1 MRDFIARV
9 LTAVRLPEADA
20 AICAARMTEADLR
33 GVDTHEIFRLPQYCQ
48 RIRAGGI
55 RFALDTLRPDTV

>member
-1 MRDFIARV
+1 
-9 LTAVRLPEADA
+9 
-20 AICAARMTEADLR
+20 MTEADLR
-33 GVDTHEIFRLPQYCQ
+33 GVDTHGIFRLPQYCQ